1 MSNTLPQLLDE
12 LGVEVDAQLF
22 ELALTHRSYAFEN
35 GGIPSNER
43 LEFLGD
49 AVLQIVVTE
58 HLYRSFPELA
68 EGQLAKLRASVV
80 NTQALAGVA
89 RRLQI
94 GPLIK
99 LGRGERLTGGADKAS
114 ILADT
119 TEAIIGAVH
128 LAGGAP
134 WSHRFVHVL
143 FDPLM
148 AAAEA
153 RADYL
158 DHKTALQEACS
169 QRGWEPPRYVV
180 EGAGPDHMR
189 TFTADVIVDGRP
201 LGHGVASS
209 KKHAEQLAA
218 RAAFRELGNA

>member
-1 MSNTLPQLLDE
+1 M
-12 LGVEVDAQLF
+12 
-22 ELALTHRSYAFEN
+22 THRSYAFEN

-58 HLYRSFPELA
+58 HLYRTYPQLA

-80 NTQALAGVA
+80 NTQALADLA
-89 RRLQI
+89 RGLEI
-94 GPLIK
+94 GSLVR

-119 TEAIIGAVH
+119 AEAIIGAIHVSRGPE
-128 LAGGAP
+128 A
-134 WSHRFVHVL
+134 SHRFVHAL

-148 AAAEA
+148 EAAEA

-158 DHKTALQEACS
+158 DHKTALQEVCA

-180 EGAGPDHMR
+180 QGTGPDHNR
-189 TFTADVIVDGRP
+189 TFAAEVIIDGRP
-201 LGHGVASS
+201 LGSGVASS

-218 RAAFRELGNA
+218 REAYRVVGDA

>member
-1 MSNTLPQLLDE
+1 M
-12 LGVEVDAQLF
+12 
-22 ELALTHRSYAFEN
+22 ALTHRSYAFEN

-58 HLYRSFPELA
+58 HLYRCFPELA

-89 RRLQI
+89 RRLKI
-94 GPLIK
+94 GRLIK

-128 LAGGAP
+128 LSCGVEG
-134 WSHRFVHVL
+134 SHRLVHVL

-148 AAAEA
+148 AEAEE
-153 RADYL
+153 RAEYL
-158 DHKTALQEACS
+158 DHKTVLQEACA

-180 EGAGPDHMR
+180 EGTGPDHMR
-189 TFTADVIVDGRP
+189 TFTAEVIVDARTLGR
-201 LGHGVASS
+201 GVASS

-218 RAAFRELGNA
+218 RQAVKEVGNA

>member
-1 MSNTLPQLLDE
+1 MSWASRSTPS
-12 LGVEVDAQLF
+12 F

-58 HLYRSFPELA
+58 HLFHSFPDLA

-89 RRLQI
+89 RGLGI
-94 GPLIK
+94 GSLIR
-99 LGRGERLTGGADKAS
+99 LGRGEQLTGGADKAS

-119 TEAIIGAVH
+119 TEAIIGAIHVS
-128 LAGGAP
+128 GGAEV
-134 WSHRFVHVL
+134 SHRFVHAL

-148 AAAEA
+148 EAAEA

-158 DHKTALQEACS
+158 DHKTAIQEACAR
-169 QRGWEPPRYVV
+169 RGWAPPRYVV
-180 EGAGPDHMR
+180 DGTGPDHMR
-189 TFTADVIVDGRP
+189 TFTAEVIIDGRT
-201 LGHGVASS
+201 LGRGVASS

-218 RAAFRELGNA
+218 REAYRELGDA